1 MMPYPDLGCDFFIC
15 RKRNQKSIIQIC
27 QEVKILKN
35 LRAITDALSN
45 IGINIESERFAEQE
59 EIFSMVLK
67 QLAGKWDELTK
78 TQRYYI
84 QRAIIGTIQ
93 ETYNKD
99 YKSLFGDVALD
110 WDESV
115 RFFDCINS
123 PQDIRN
129 PADYLTSVKYA
140 ISNKGRVISITRG
153 KCKEL
158 AQSDATH
165 GYKQVCLQQENGKHI
180 YMRVHKLVAYVW
192 CENGKYKKE
201 THHIDGNITNN
212 DASNLIHLT
221 TEEHDKADKLLR
233 AAKKNDD
240 FREYKKFILAMQ
252 KDNKIEVE
260 LALILI
266 EDASGYYHAVYLPKK
281 IKDELMT
288 GVRTLDDIYT
298 DETLAHF
305 LLIEESA

>member
-1 MMPYPDLGCDFFIC
+1 M
-15 RKRNQKSIIQIC
+15 
-27 QEVKILKN
+27 KN
-35 LRAITDALSN
+35 LQAITNALNS
-45 IGINIESERFAEQE
+45 IDINIESEQFAKQE
-59 EIFSMVLK
+59 ETFAIVLK

-78 TQRYYI
+78 TQRHYI
-84 QRAIIGTIQ
+84 KRAVIGTI
-93 ETYNKD
+93 EENYNKD

-129 PADYLTSVKYA
+129 PTDYLTSVKYA
-140 ISNKGRVISITRG
+140 VSNKGRVISITRG

-158 AQSDATH
+158 AQSDAAH
-165 GYKQVCLQQENGKHI
+165 GYKQVSLQQENGKHI

-192 CENGKYKKE
+192 CENGKFKDE
-201 THHIDGNITNN
+201 THHIDGDIKNN

-233 AAKKNDD
+233 VAKKNDD
-240 FREYKKFILAMQ
+240 FEEYEKFIFEIQ
-252 KDNKIEVE
+252 KDNKIKEE
-260 LALILI
+260 LALIMI
-266 EDASGYYHAVYLPKK
+266 KDSSGYYHAVYLPKK
-281 IKDELMT
+281 IKNELMT

-305 LLIEESA
+305 LVTEENV

>member
-1 MMPYPDLGCDFFIC
+1 M
-15 RKRNQKSIIQIC
+15 
-27 QEVKILKN
+27 KN
-35 LRAITDALSN
+35 LNAITDALNN
-45 IGINIESERFAEQE
+45 IGINIESEQFAEQE
-59 EIFSMVLK
+59 ETFAIVLK

-78 TQRYYI
+78 TQRHYI
-84 QRAIIGTIQ
+84 KRAVIGTIQ
-93 ETYNKD
+93 EDYNRD

-129 PADYLTSVKYA
+129 PTDYLTSVKYA
-140 ISNKGRVISITRG
+140 VSNKGRVISITRG

-165 GYKQVCLQQENGKHI
+165 GYKQVTLQQDSGKHI

-192 CENGKYKKE
+192 CENGKFKDE
-201 THHIDGNITNN
+201 THHIDGDIKNN
-212 DASNLIHLT
+212 DASNLIPLT
-221 TEEHDKADKLLR
+221 IEEHDKADKLLR

-240 FREYKKFILAMQ
+240 FEEYKKFILEMQ
-252 KDNKIEVE
+252 KDNKIEEE
-260 LALILI
+260 LALVMI
-266 EDASGYYHAVYLPKK
+266 EDASGYYHAFYLPKK
-281 IKDELMT
+281 IKDELIA
-288 GVRTLDDIYT
+288 GVRTLDNVYT

-305 LLIEESA
+305 LLMEESAN